1 MAINLLAGFNHIT
14 EQGEIGRKQADR
26 DRLRTLAP
34 KVFGGDAAASAEAYG
49 IDPDTAKSYDKG
61 ADRVGQQVYNLATQ
75 IKKYRDAG
83 RNDIA
88 ANIYNEFAKTS
99 AAQMRFPNMPK
110 QWDAST
116 EGTLMPIVEEIIAR
130 TTGLDDGDGNLFKTF
145 IDEQGNQIGVAR
157 DGTRTNLGKAEN
169 RLQLRDEK
177 GVPISNYDP
186 RRGALSPVR
195 VEGAPPG
202 AGDTAPVDNPA
213 SPAAVDPATGQPQAS
228 ARPAA
233 SPASDLSSP
242 ITMPSSNYQDVFASI
257 AARNGSVV
265 TSGVR
270 PVMPGVGAGA
280 GSQHPNGTAADFRTN
295 ELSDAQ
301 VQGLMA
307 DLRAHG
313 FEVIDERDNRN
324 GLGPHIHAELP
335 PGARRAAGSPGSGA
349 SSSTAAGGLAASQ
362 PLTTPAEDER
372 LRMAQRAD
380 QRAEESAQRERERA
394 NQGGIPA
401 GYQRT
406 ADGTGLEPVPG
417 GPADRKANP
426 TPADQARAEQSHRK
440 ELSDRLKE
448 PRSVLTMYTNL
459 EKAARN
465 PSAANDLSLIFAYMK
480 MLDPGSVVR
489 EQEFANAQNA
499 AGVPD
504 QVRNLFNKLRDG
516 ERLNDGQRA
525 GFMAS
530 ARQVAETARGQ
541 ITAATREYQDIAEQY
556 GWDTQRATG
565 MADFR
570 DVRSPRS
577 AGASSGAPS
586 QYQRGQVINMGGKRY
601 RVIGGD
607 PSDPELEEVP

>member
-1 MAINLLAGFNHIT
+1 MAINLLAGFNHIN

-34 KVFGGDAAASAEAYG
+34 KVFSGDAAASAEAYG

-61 ADRVGQQVYNLATQ
+61 ADRVGLQVYNLATQ
-75 IKKYRDAG
+75 IKKFRDAG

-110 QWDAST
+110 QWDATT
-116 EGTLMPIVEEIIAR
+116 EGTLMPIVDEIIAR
-130 TTGLDDGDGNLFKTF
+130 THGMDGGAGNLLKTYV
-145 IDEQGNQIGVAR
+145 DDQGNQVGVTR
-157 DGTRTNLGKAEN
+157 DGTTKVLGKAEEK
-169 RLQLRDEK
+169 LQVRDQEGLAPGVINLRDRTIQGLRE
-177 GVPISNYDP
+177 VPGD
-186 RRGALSPVR
+186 GA
-195 VEGAPPG
+195 A
-202 AGDTAPVDNPA
+202 A
-213 SPAAVDPATGQPQAS
+213 PAAPAADPQAS

-233 SPASDLSSP
+233 SSASDLSSP
-242 ITMPSSNYQDVFASI
+242 ITMPSGDFQDVFASI

-280 GSQHPNGTAADFRTN
+280 GSQHPAGTAADFRTN
-295 ELSDAQ
+295 GLSDAQ
-301 VQGLMA
+301 VQGLMD
-307 DLRAHG
+307 DLRAQG

-335 PGARRAAGSPGSGA
+335 PGGRRAAGAPGAAA
-349 SSSTAAGGLAASQ
+349 STSTAAGGLAAPRPAMS
-362 PLTTPAEDER
+362 PAEEER
-372 LRMAQRAD
+372 LRLSQRAD
-380 QRAEESAQRERERA
+380 QRAEAAAQREAERA

-406 ADGTGLEPVPG
+406 ADGNGLEPIPG

-426 TPADQARAEQSHRK
+426 TPADQAKAEQSHRK

-504 QVRNLFNKLRDG
+504 QIRNLFNKLRAG

-525 GFMAS
+525 SFMAS
-530 ARQVAETARGQ
+530 ARQLANTAQSQ
-541 ITAATREYQDIAEQY
+541 ITAATREYQNIAEQY
-556 GWDTQRATG
+556 GWDPQRSTG

-570 DVRSPRS
+570 DVGS
-577 AGASSGAPS
+577 APARGAGGAPA
-586 QYQRGQVINMGGKRY
+586 QYRQNQVINMGGKRY

-607 PSDPELEEVP
+607 PSDPELEEIP